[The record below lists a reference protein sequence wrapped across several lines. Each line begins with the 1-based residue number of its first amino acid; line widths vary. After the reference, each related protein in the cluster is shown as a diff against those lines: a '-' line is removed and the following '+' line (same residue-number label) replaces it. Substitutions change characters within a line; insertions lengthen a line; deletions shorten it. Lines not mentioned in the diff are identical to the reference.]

1 MTWMRWEE
9 GAELA
14 IELDLQQRKLGP
26 NSAVGVEASAGP
38 LQVLPVCGD
47 GMALSWR
54 TTRLMAIRAKQ
65 SAIEYVFA

>member
-1 MTWMRWEE
+1 MRWEE

-14 IELDLQQRKLGP
+14 IELDLQQQKLGP

-47 GMALSWR
+47 GMAVS
-54 TTRLMAIRAKQ
+54 
-65 SAIEYVFA
+65 